1 MISKKKISDAMI
13 GNINKKGKPRA
24 EGAVKPI
31 RN

>member
-1 MISKKKISDAMI
+1 MI

-31 RN
+31 RNWMTIGERTS